1 MAWVYSNVINDSCYN
16 KDTIANVFCV
26 FNLAFL
32 FLLVQ
37 NAMCRCPINSKK
49 NKNKNKKTS
58 SFATCPIMLGAI
70 YLTFSALFFQWK
82 HFSTAIIIMVF
93 FCLSFI
99 STHPQVPPPSPI
111 SVTNISYHLVLVLG
125 PFIVINGEHNSW
137 QSKWMQWHW
146 LLIWPRP
153 SDYRFNEWGLVP
165 HQYQTL

>member
-1 MAWVYSNVINDSCYN
+1 MINDSCYN
-16 KDTIANVFCV
+16 KDTIVNVFCV

-93 FCLSFI
+93 FLSIIYFN
-99 STHPQVPPPSPI
+99 PPSSP
-111 SVTNISYHLVLVLG
+111 TPLPNICHKHIIPPGSG
-125 PFIVINGEHNSW
+125 PWTIYCY
-137 QSKWMQWHW
+137 KW
-146 LLIWPRP
+146 R
-153 SDYRFNEWGLVP
+153 
-165 HQYQTL
+165 T

>member
-1 MAWVYSNVINDSCYN
+1 MINDSCYN

-70 YLTFSALFFQWK
+70 NLTFSALYLSGNISPLPLLLCF
-82 HFSTAIIIMVF
+82 F

-111 SVTNISYHLVLVLG
+111 SVTNISYLLVLVLG
-125 PFIVINGEHNSW
+125 PFFVINGEHNS
-137 QSKWMQWHW
+137 
-146 LLIWPRP
+146 
-153 SDYRFNEWGLVP
+153 
-165 HQYQTL
+165 

>member
-1 MAWVYSNVINDSCYN
+1 MINDSCYN
-16 KDTIANVFCV
+16 KDTIVNVFCV

-111 SVTNISYHLVLVLG
+111 GLRGLCMVPNDQKYVTNIISEFNGSYK
-125 PFIVINGEHNSW
+125 VIKNKNY
-137 QSKWMQWHW
+137 
-146 LLIWPRP
+146 LIAKMWAI
-153 SDYRFNEWGLVP
+153 SNMN
-165 HQYQTL
+165 